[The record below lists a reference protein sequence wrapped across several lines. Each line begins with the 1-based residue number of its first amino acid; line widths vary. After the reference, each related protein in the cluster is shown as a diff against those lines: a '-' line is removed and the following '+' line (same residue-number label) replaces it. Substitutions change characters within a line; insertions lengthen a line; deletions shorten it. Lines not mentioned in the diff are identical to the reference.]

1 MLLTHGFVRQI
12 SYGAGKHQAAQA
24 WLLMGSLLKDIV
36 PPPTPP
42 VSPTPGIPGITHS
55 VSAPAA
61 ILNAP
66 STTPQPIAEPPG
78 RSLSAEPGFKN
89 SSLLENK
96 KSNNSS
102 PSRTN
107 SLHVTPSS
115 SNPSSPLRAPVVLP
129 PITPAPVRT
138 SISPLN
144 RRGSNAGLDQAP
156 ARRLSSY
163 GHAHSRPSI
172 SSIESPGDSVRSH
185 SSHRHVGEG
194 VLDDSDSSDSED
206 AREEGIAEGGASSD
220 EESGLRPLISPY
232 QSTRAVP
239 TTPSP
244 LSAIAGQQQWTE
256 DEDDDDD
263 DEASP
268 SPASTDTES
277 SSSEG
282 SSPQRKKRKS
292 SHSRRNSRTK
302 SRSRSST
309 VASFAASSLL
319 QVRKP
324 LVHQQSHSSIRTVTA
339 GEPESREETVLDVSG
354 KKGFSPASRL
364 TQQSRTVSSDGM
376 SNAPEDGEEGKILES
391 PERTGKMSQNK
402 KSRIVS
408 EEARFRELGWD
419 TLRLAL
425 GRFADEGDV
434 QMCSMLSVVAPQ
446 ELRVERRRI
455 ARFLDSYIGSFG
467 VLPCL
472 EFTA

>member
-1 MLLTHGFVRQI
+1 M
-12 SYGAGKHQAAQA
+12 
-24 WLLMGSLLKDIV
+24 
-36 PPPTPP
+36 
-42 VSPTPGIPGITHS
+42 
-55 VSAPAA
+55 
-61 ILNAP
+61 
-66 STTPQPIAEPPG
+66 
-78 RSLSAEPGFKN
+78 
-89 SSLLENK
+89 
-96 KSNNSS
+96 
-102 PSRTN
+102 
-107 SLHVTPSS
+107 
-115 SNPSSPLRAPVVLP
+115 
-129 PITPAPVRT
+129 
-138 SISPLN
+138 
-144 RRGSNAGLDQAP
+144 
-156 ARRLSSY
+156 
-163 GHAHSRPSI
+163 
-172 SSIESPGDSVRSH
+172 
-185 SSHRHVGEG
+185 
-194 VLDDSDSSDSED
+194 LDDSDSSDSED

-256 DEDDDDD
+256 DEDDD

-467 VLPCL
+467 VLLCL
-472 EFTA
+472 EFTV